1 MLRRTMIRYDQPNDI
16 TAFEAISA
24 AQKLAFA
31 PIAFQASVA
40 LDRLGILRAVAAAGD
55 TGVTASDI
63 AQQLKLPVYGV
74 TVLLDMGLSIGL
86 VWQREQCYVLDKIGH
101 FFLNDA
107 MTRINMDFVADVCYD
122 AMSSLKES
130 VQESA
135 PKGLARFGDW
145 PSLYEALPH
154 LPPRA
159 RASWLSF
166 DHFYSSHAFPTALSH
181 VFASKPR
188 KLLDIGGNTG
198 LWAQACVEHDS
209 QVEVTIVDLPAQASL
224 TQERLRTTPH
234 AARIHVRAV
243 DLLDTDSALP
253 SGADVVWLSQLL
265 DCFSEE
271 QAAQILRRA
280 ATAMR
285 AGGSIF
291 VLELLWDRQRYD
303 AASYSLNATSLYF
316 TCIANGTSRMFRSDD
331 LLRVIRNAGLE
342 VVAEHD
348 QIGRGHTLLHCHKA
362 R

>member
-1 MLRRTMIRYDQPNDI
+1 MIRYDRPADL

-31 PIAFQASVA
+31 PIAFQASVT

-55 TGVTASDI
+55 GGASAADV
-63 AQQLKLPVYGV
+63 AKELGLSVYGV

-86 VWQREQCYVLDKIGH
+86 VWQRDGRYVLDKIGH
-101 FFLNDA
+101 FLLNDA
-107 MTRINMDFVADVCYD
+107 MTRVNMDFVADVCYD
-122 AMSSLKES
+122 AMSSLRES
-130 VQESA
+130 VEEST
-135 PKGLARFGDW
+135 PKGLARFGEW

-154 LPPRA
+154 LPQRA

-166 DHFYSSHAFPTALSH
+166 DHFYSSGAFSPALAH

-188 KLLDIGGNTG
+188 HVLDIGGNTG
-198 LWAQACVEHDS
+198 LWAQACVEHDPH
-209 QVEVTIVDLPAQASL
+209 VEVTIVDLPEQARL
-224 TQERLRTTPH
+224 TKERLRTTPH

-243 DLLDTDSALP
+243 DLLDPSAALP
-253 SGADVVWLSQLL
+253 DGADVVWLSQFL
-265 DCFSEE
+265 DCFSEQ
-271 QAAQILRRA
+271 QATQILRLA
-280 ATAMR
+280 ATSMR

-291 VLELLWDRQRYD
+291 VLELLCDRQRYD

-316 TCIANGTSRMFRSDD
+316 TCIANGVSRMFRSND
-331 LLRVIRNAGLE
+331 LLRVIRDAGLE

-348 QIGRGHTLLHCHKA
+348 HIGRGHTLLHCRNA